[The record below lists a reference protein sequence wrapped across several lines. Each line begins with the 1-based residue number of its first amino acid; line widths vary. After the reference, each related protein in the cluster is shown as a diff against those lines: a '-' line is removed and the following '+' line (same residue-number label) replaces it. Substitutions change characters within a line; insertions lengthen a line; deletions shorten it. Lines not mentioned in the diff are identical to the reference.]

1 MAKSRIRTVVQAYAI
16 SIGLWTALSLLTG
29 LNYRIFDMQMHID
42 SSLRGMI
49 YLAESRGIAYAL
61 LTPVVI
67 YLVRRHPLG
76 LRRSS
81 WTPVFYVL
89 GLVPF
94 MLSYSVLRWVVLPT
108 WDPGLQQYVGRN
120 NSGPLAWLYSGF
132 ADQVTIYIAI
142 VVGAHAYEY
151 LERVRKQQI
160 ERYEYQ
166 QALAVSELQ
175 ALKMQLHPHFLF
187 NTLHGISTLI
197 DTDQKNAKAMVVKL
211 SGLLRTALRY
221 SGADLISL
229 REELTFI
236 REYLDLE
243 AMRLGPRLKV
253 EWFIDPA
260 AEATLV
266 PQMILQPLVENAI
279 QHGVAGQRSEG
290 WIELFAQKTGNL
302 LELKIRNS
310 AAGGRP
316 EGTAVGLRNTQARLK
331 HLYAD
336 EASLAFVIGDDN
348 VAVTV
353 LRFPALGS
361 NPLAADAASLAQR
374 NPHAQMGVEA
384 GRSN

>member
-1 MAKSRIRTVVQAYAI
+1 MRVQPVLRAYAI
-16 SIGLWTALSLLTG
+16 SIGLWAALSLLIG
-29 LNYRIFDMQMHID
+29 WNYYIFDQQVHIE
-42 SSLRGMI
+42 SSLQGMI
-49 YLAESRGIAYAL
+49 YLAESRGLAYAVL
-61 LTPVVI
+61 MPVIFYV
-67 YLVRRHPLG
+67 VRRHPLG
-76 LRRSS
+76 LGRSYLLL
-81 WTPVFYVL
+81 VFYAL

-94 MLSYSVLRWVVLPT
+94 MLSYAVIRWAIIPT
-108 WDPGLQQYVGRN
+108 WDPGVQQYLGHNR
-120 NSGPLAWLYSGF
+120 SGPLAWLYSGF
-132 ADQVTIYIAI
+132 ADQITIYIAI

-151 LERVRKQQI
+151 FERVRTQQI

-229 REELTFI
+229 REELNFI

-260 AEATLV
+260 TESMLV

-279 QHGVAGQRSEG
+279 QHGVAGQRGEG
-290 WIELFAQKTGNL
+290 WIELFARKADNL

-310 AAGGRP
+310 TAGARP

-336 EASLAFVIGDDN
+336 EAALSFVIGDDH
-348 VAVTV
+348 VAVMM
-353 LRFPALGS
+353 LKFPALGS
-361 NPLAADAASLAQR
+361 NSLATESALKHRDNDAELQAEVGPT
-374 NPHAQMGVEA
+374 N
-384 GRSN
+384 